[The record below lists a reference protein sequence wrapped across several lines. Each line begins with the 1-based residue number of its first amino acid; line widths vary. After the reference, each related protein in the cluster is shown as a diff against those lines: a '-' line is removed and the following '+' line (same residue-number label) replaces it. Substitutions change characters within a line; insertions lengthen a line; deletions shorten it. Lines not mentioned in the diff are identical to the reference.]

1 MLPETS
7 RISGILIGGTL
18 VGILV
23 TRFDKGL
30 RKALIEQRS
39 RKTPE
44 SSKNWAKIPDKGL
57 GGLWVHWH
65 QRAIKTN
72 LDLRGRRDGRQAPSE
87 ARVNPLGMIRQGR
100 GHTWHHIV
108 IQQFFES
115 SAGPS
120 ASLENMLEITRLHF
134 RSTESQTP
142 DGTQHLVLVKPP
154 PPDNYDSFWH
164 RRTPSLSTLLGTVWF
179 YRI

>member
-44 SSKNWAKIPDKGL
+44 SSKN
-57 GGLWVHWH
+57 
-65 QRAIKTN
+65 
-72 LDLRGRRDGRQAPSE
+72 
-87 ARVNPLGMIRQGR
+87 
-100 GHTWHHIV
+100 
-108 IQQFFES
+108 
-115 SAGPS
+115 
-120 ASLENMLEITRLHF
+120 
-134 RSTESQTP
+134 
-142 DGTQHLVLVKPP
+142 
-154 PPDNYDSFWH
+154 
-164 RRTPSLSTLLGTVWF
+164 
-179 YRI
+179 